1 MNILEQVQTAA
12 PDYGL
17 DILEN
22 LAEQRGWILERL
34 NNGDLVMESIGD
46 NCTYMIQFTWSAEYQ
61 CLHVTCSMDMR
72 LPEKSGA
79 AINDLLASI
88 NSKLWIGHFAT
99 MAGLNSPAFRH
110 TIMMNGAAEQKA
122 EEIENIV
129 EIGLGECERFYA
141 AFQFA
146 AFHNMPAQQAMD
158 CALMEC
164 VGQA

>member
-1 MNILEQVQTAA
+1 MNFLEQVQTAA

-22 LAEQRGWILERL
+22 LAEERGWVLDRL
-34 NNGDLVMESIGD
+34 NNGDLVMESVGD
-46 NCTYMIQFTWSAEYQ
+46 NCTYAIQFTWSAPYQ
-61 CLHVTCSMDMR
+61 CLHLTCSMDMC
-72 LPEKSGA
+72 LPDDRGGA
-79 AINDLLASI
+79 VNDLLATI
-88 NSKLWIGHFAT
+88 NSKLWIGHFAV
-99 MAGLNSPAFRH
+99 MAGYNAPAFRH
-110 TIMMNGAAEQKA
+110 TIMMNGTSEHKA
-122 EEIENIV
+122 RELEEII